1 MDIWQP
7 LLKDKKF
14 LEQINE
20 KGFSK
25 EIKFI
30 DYVKENDLTDLL
42 KSTSSV
48 TAQNLSI
55 DFYSKQDS
63 ELRKKSLF
71 LIRTGKG
78 KFIVFNEKFFDK
90 SYLELDN
97 KNFEEME
104 INVPNGFEHLV
115 KAYFSDGAENTSIE
129 LLHFLGVFKKI
140 TRGEDYFIGPRGCK
154 HSRFDVYF
162 VDKNNETKKIFTYR
176 GQEELDYSLFTKD
189 EIFVFE
195 AKQLN
200 KNGFDIGWHK
210 IIYPVSRFVGLNK
223 KIVPCYILRHNNFVY
238 IYVFNEPTLQNN
250 SIVLNNKKD
259 FIPIKKFKIDLNK
272 IKNRRLS

>member
-1 MDIWQP
+1 MSIWSH
-7 LLKDKKF
+7 LLKNKDF
-14 LEQINE
+14 LKQLNE

-30 DYVKENDLTDLL
+30 DYVKENNLTDLL

-63 ELRKKSLF
+63 ELRKNGLF

-90 SYLELDN
+90 SYLDLDN
-97 KNFEEME
+97 KNFEE
-104 INVPNGFEHLV
+104 IDIKIPKGFEHLA
-115 KAYFSDGAENTSIE
+115 KAYFNDGAENTSIE

-140 TRGEDYFIGPRGCK
+140 TQEKDYFIGPRGCK
-154 HSRFDVYF
+154 HSKFNVYF
-162 VDKNNETKKIFTYR
+162 VDKNNYTKKIFTYT
-176 GQEELDYSLFTKD
+176 GQEELDYSLFTQN

-195 AKQLN
+195 AKQLT

-223 KIVPCYILRHNNFVY
+223 KIVPCYILRHANFLY

-250 SIVLNNKKD
+250 GIVLNNKKD
-259 FIPIKKFKIDLNK
+259 FAPVKKFKINLNK
-272 IKNRRLS
+272 INNLKVI